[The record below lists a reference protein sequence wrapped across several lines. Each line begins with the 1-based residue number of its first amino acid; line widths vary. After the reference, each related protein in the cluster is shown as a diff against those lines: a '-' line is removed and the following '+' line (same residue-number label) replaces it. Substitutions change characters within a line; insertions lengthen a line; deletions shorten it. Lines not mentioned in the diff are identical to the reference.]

1 MRKLSQ
7 KELLDEGFGGFLKSL
22 AKSAAKKVASDL
34 AKDNPALTG
43 IAGAFK
49 TAVKAGRS
57 GSAEEKIK
65 EYLLDYNKMVVGE
78 PRKGEGGRYIVKT
91 AEIEYDKTTGK
102 QKQGVEDSNPMI
114 LKIDGDRV
122 RRLDRGRDRRD
133 KKQTQKT
140 PAKSVEVYKPGDSV
154 KWTNNK
160 NRISSGTVIKSDET
174 NTQIK
179 MVNGTQTAVSTSKL
193 KKV

>member
-22 AKSAAKKVASDL
+22 GKSAVKKVASDL
-34 AKDNPALTG
+34 AKDSPALAG
-43 IAGAFK
+43 IAGSVK
-49 TAVKAGRS
+49 TAIKAGKS
-57 GSAEEKIK
+57 DKKKIK
-65 EYLLDYNKMVVGE
+65 EYLLDYNKMMIDK
-78 PRKGEGGRYIVKT
+78 PQKGKGGRYIVKT
-91 AEIEYDKTTGK
+91 AAIEYGEDGGE
-102 QKQGVEDSNPMI
+102 KQGKIDPRPMV
-114 LKIDGDRV
+114 LRIDGDRV

-133 KKQTQKT
+133 RKQTQET
-140 PAKSVEVYKPGDSV
+140 PIKSVKVYKPGDNV
-154 KWTNNK
+154 EWTNNK